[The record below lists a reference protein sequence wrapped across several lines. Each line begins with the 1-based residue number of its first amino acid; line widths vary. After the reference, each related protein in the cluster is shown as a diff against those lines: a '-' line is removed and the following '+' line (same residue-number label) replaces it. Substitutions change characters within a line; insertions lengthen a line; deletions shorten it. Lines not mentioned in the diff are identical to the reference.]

1 MKAIHILSIALAL
14 GATSTGCER
23 ANEEKCREAVRNV
36 FRITQA
42 DDTQNAGPDESAA
55 IRSCRANSSR
65 ETVECVIA
73 AKTLQDLEGCE
84 GTLAGASEAAS
95 GDKATTETN
104 GEAPSGD

>member
-1 MKAIHILSIALAL
+1 MKAIHSVLLVLALATT
-14 GATSTGCER
+14 AVGCER
-23 ANEEKCREAVRNV
+23 ATEEKCREAVRNV

-73 AKTLQDLEGCE
+73 AKSLEDLAACE
-84 GTLAGASEAAS
+84 GGLGKDAPAGEQGANAA
-95 GDKATTETN
+95 D
-104 GEAPSGD
+104 GEAPSGDE